1 MPGIVMRDTRSK
13 AERPAIDQ
21 GEAAMKRTTAAAMA
35 MLGAWSGNG
44 PAPAAMAQA
53 ASGQAAGQAAG
64 DAATDAAP
72 TPRPGPTR
80 TFGDWYVGCDNIAT
94 CTMASLGGE
103 GQAPSP
109 TVTLAVTRGA
119 GPGGGFALVFGAPGG
134 GVPVAPVA
142 VTIDGRRLA
151 LPTLTGAA
159 AAALVAQMANGH
171 TLAVLEA
178 GDRTR
183 ATLSLKGA
191 AAALRWIDERQ
202 GRVDTVTAAVAK
214 GDRPADAVPPPPRA
228 PVIAALAAL
237 GTPPQPPPLPTRV
250 QFAAMRRRAQ
260 CEEPPAGAAGYP
272 ESHALGGGATLVMVP
287 CSVGA
292 YNLSSA
298 LFVLENG
305 AWRPAQAD
313 VPTGLAPPG
322 EGSSVPSVVNGQWRG
337 GELTS
342 YTKGRG
348 LGDCGVAQTFVWDGT
363 RLRLSAQ
370 SEMGECRGNPNYV
383 TTWRTRVVRR

>member
-1 MPGIVMRDTRSK
+1 MRT
-13 AERPAIDQ
+13 I
-21 GEAAMKRTTAAAMA
+21 TTAMALLLAGCSDGTPAAA
-35 MLGAWSGNG
+35 PSPAPTDSAAPAPVQTEAPAPVAVAPQPG
-44 PAPAAMAQA
+44 PA
-53 ASGQAAGQAAG
+53 
-64 DAATDAAP
+64 
-72 TPRPGPTR
+72 R
-80 TFGDWYVGCDNIAT
+80 TFGDWYVACDNVAI
-94 CTMASLGGE
+94 CTMASLGDE
-103 GQAPSP
+103 SQVPFAD
-109 TVTLAVTRGA
+109 VTLAVTRGA
-119 GPGGGFALVFGAPGG
+119 GPGGGFDLAFDTSGDGP
-134 GVPVAPVA
+134 PVRPVA
-142 VTIDGRRLA
+142 VTVDGRRLP
-151 LPTLTGAA
+151 LPTLTGTAA
-159 AAALVAQMANGH
+159 TALVAAIADGKAL
-171 TLAVLEA
+171 TVLEA
-178 GDRTR
+178 GDRRR

-237 GTPPQPPPLPTRV
+237 GTPALPTRV